1 MKKLILL
8 ILCTPVLFLMSSCHM
23 VSGTGPV
30 TTSTRNVSHFNAVE
44 STMSGDTEITID
56 SVYSVKVE
64 AQKDIIDMI
73 ETSVE
78 GDRLVIKTK
87 DGYSINSNGKI
98 IIHVTMPQLTQLQV
112 TGSGNAKILNN
123 LATKSLRLDVSGS
136 GDIETAAV
144 STEEFEATITGSGN
158 IKVAGGTCK
167 EQKLELTGNGDVDCG
182 NLQAK
187 LANASLTGSGN
198 AKINVSEYLKVSI
211 TGSGDLK
218 YSGKPQVT
226 AQVTGSG
233 SLNQSL

>member
-8 ILCTPVLFLMSSCHM
+8 IICTPVLFLMSSCHS

-30 TTSTRNVSHFNAVE
+30 TTKTRDVSNFSAVE

-73 ETSVE
+73 ETSIE
-78 GDRLVIKTK
+78 GDKLVIKTK
-87 DGYSINSNGKI
+87 DGYNINSNGKI
-98 IIHVTMPQLTQLQV
+98 IIHITMPQLTELQV

-136 GDIETAAV
+136 GDIETAAIN
-144 STEEFEATITGSGN
+144 TEEFEARITGSGN

-167 EQKLELTGNGDVDCG
+167 DQKLQLTGNGDIDCG
-182 NLQAK
+182 NLLAK
-187 LANASLTGSGN
+187 LTDASLTGSGN
-198 AKINVSEYLKVSI
+198 AKVNVSDYLKVSL

-218 YSGKPQVT
+218 YTGKPQVT
-226 AQVTGSG
+226 TQITGSG
-233 SLNQSL
+233 SLNQEN